1 MSTEQKQRASVSQWQ
16 AINRLLEFIIVS
28 SYDGEEPGGLRGRE
42 KGTASLSAGFTSLLA
57 SAVTSISVSL
67 LLICL
72 FHREISEP
80 SINHVYEWTNEWKII
95 QNTRNCDSVLWFT
108 EQWYDLY
115 HTMHQSLPSE
125 RSCVHFFFHQEG
137 ECLLQ
142 LLNVI
147 VHKISSKMSAIVL
160 KAEAGKCTCHN
171 KQSC

>member
-95 QNTRNCDSVLWFT
+95 QNTRNCDSVMIYWTVVWFIS
-108 EQWYDLY
+108 Y
-115 HTMHQSLPSE
+115 HASISSIWKVM
-125 RSCVHFFFHQEG
+125 RAFFFPPRRG
-137 ECLLQ
+137 MPSTIVECHSAQ
-142 LLNVI
+142 DQQQNV
-147 VHKISSKMSAIVL
+147 SNCS
-160 KAEAGKCTCHN
+160 
-171 KQSC
+171 